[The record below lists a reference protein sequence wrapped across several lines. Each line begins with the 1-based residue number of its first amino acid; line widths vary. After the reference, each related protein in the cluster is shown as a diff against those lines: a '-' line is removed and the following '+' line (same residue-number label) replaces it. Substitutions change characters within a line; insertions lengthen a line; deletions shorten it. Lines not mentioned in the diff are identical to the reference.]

1 MTLLLYVILF
11 LLFANCF
18 SLIIYTAMNYR
29 ELIRNGFLELL
40 NSGIDERIAKQDA
53 EDLLLYSLK
62 LSKNELLKIYNKDVN
77 DREKNIY
84 NKYIQER
91 NTRKPFAYITH
102 DANFFGYN
110 FFVNEAT
117 LIPRIDSEFL
127 VENAI
132 NSFLKDK
139 NIIEKIKDKK
149 KIKILDACCGSGCLG
164 ISFVKKITE
173 KKIDQLIYEVE
184 LTLMDVS
191 NSAMQVAKFNAK
203 TLLCDEKII
212 INYLINNILINGFG
226 NEKYDIIMCNPPY
239 IKSEEIKNLDV
250 SVKNFEPHL
259 ALDGGEDGLKFYK
272 TISSTLHKNFSQDCI
287 AFFEIGY
294 NQGNDVKNIFSNMGF
309 KVSIM
314 KDYCNNDRCV
324 VLR

>member
-1 MTLLLYVILF
+1 
-11 LLFANCF
+11 
-18 SLIIYTAMNYR
+18 MNYR

-91 NTRKPFAYITH
+91 KTGKPFAYITH

-110 FFVNEAT
+110 FY
-117 LIPRIDSEFL
+117 
-127 VENAI
+127 
-132 NSFLKDK
+132 K
-139 NIIEKIKDKK
+139 NIIEKIKNKR
-149 KIKILDACCGSGCLG
+149 KIKILDACCGSGCLS

-203 TLLCDEKII
+203 TLLSDEKII

-226 NEKYDIIMCNPPY
+226 NEKYDIIICNPPY
-239 IKSEEIKNLDV
+239 IKSKEIENLDV

-272 TISSTLHKNFSQDCI
+272 TISSTLHKNFSQNCI
-287 AFFEIGY
+287 AFFEIGN
-294 NQGNDVKNIFSNMGF
+294 NQGNDVENIFSNIGF
-309 KVSIM
+309 KVSII